1 MLEFNTLWVE
11 KYRPKKL
18 DDMVLSESNRKFIE
32 QFRAT
37 KDIPNLL
44 FVGNPGTGK
53 STLAKIIVTEL
64 LQTQYLYINASDEN
78 GIDTIR
84 NKVVGFAQTRG
95 LTEAVKVIIL
105 DEADGL
111 SPDSQRALRNVIE
124 EYCKHTRFILTAN
137 YKHRII
143 EPVQSRCQPV
153 DLTFDAKSVGV
164 RVFEILSYEKIQYET
179 DVVLSII
186 KSEFPDIRSII
197 NTIQRFTID
206 KVLQNKDKQGASIV
220 GDLYTLLTKGH
231 VFKARQYMIQKQE
244 TFNND
249 YQRLLKELF
258 DFTDEQQIKEENK
271 KLALVCIHDHIYKAS
286 FVVDQ
291 EINAY
296 VCLINLSRILS
307 SNTHVN

>member
-1 MLEFNTLWVE
+1 MDHYNSLWVE
-11 KYRPKKL
+11 KYRPKVL

-32 QFRAT
+32 QFRVT
-37 KDIPNLL
+37 KDIPPLL

-84 NKVVGFAQTRG
+84 NKVVGFAQTRS
-95 LTEAVKVIIL
+95 LTESVKVIIL

-124 EYCKHTRFILTAN
+124 EYSKHTRFILTAN
-137 YKHRII
+137 YNHRII
-143 EPVQSRCQPV
+143 EPLRSRCQRV
-153 DLTFDAKSVGV
+153 DLTYEIKSVGV
-164 RVFEILSYEKIQYET
+164 RIIEILNLEKVKYET
-179 DVVLSII
+179 DNVLSII
-186 KSEFPDIRSII
+186 KDVFPDIRAAI
-197 NTIQRFTID
+197 NKIQRFTLD
-206 KVLQNKDKQGASIV
+206 GVLQNKEKQGLTII

-258 DFTDEQQIKEENK
+258 NYIDEQQIKDENK
-271 KLALVCIHDHIYKAS
+271 KLALVCIHEHIYKAS
-286 FVVDQ
+286 FVADQ

-296 VCLINLSRILS
+296 VCLINLSRVLS
-307 SNTHVN
+307 SST